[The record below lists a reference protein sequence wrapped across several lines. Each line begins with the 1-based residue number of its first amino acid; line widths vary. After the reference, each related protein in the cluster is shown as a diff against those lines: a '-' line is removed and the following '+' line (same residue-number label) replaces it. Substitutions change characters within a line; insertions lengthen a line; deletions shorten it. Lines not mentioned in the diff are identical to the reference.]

1 MWPRSK
7 EGTIRYRNWLRD
19 REAALIVERVRRR
32 YPKLATNGHDPLILE
47 FGSGEGHQLPVLR
60 ELGRVV
66 ATDVYINPHLK
77 LARPGDPFLVCDITR
92 PPFRAGTFD
101 LIFSNHVLEHIP
113 DLELALDEVQRI
125 GSRQCVYAFSVPTSL
140 WLFLSIPMRYL
151 DKLKRAFGRVFWRR
165 KKTLKQDAAATSHL
179 VAEDNP
185 HKAPEKKSPLAFFFP
200 GGHGEYPGF
209 WQAVMAFRKS
219 EWLRRFHRHGFRVVE
234 YRRLMLYANA
244 RWPWIPANTL
254 LPRLGLASSQLFLLE
269 SDQSGLERN
278 AQTGGRS

>member
-7 EGTIRYRNWLRD
+7 EGTIRYRNWLRH

-32 YPKLATNGHDPLILE
+32 YPWLCEADREPLILE

-66 ATDVYINPHLK
+66 ATDVYINPHLR
-77 LARPGDPFLVCDITR
+77 LARPSDPFLVCDITR
-92 PPFRAGTFD
+92 PPFRPGAFD

-113 DLELALDEVQRI
+113 DLERALDEVQRI
-125 GSRQCVYAFSVPTSL
+125 AAPGCVYAFSVPTPL

-151 DKLKRAFGRVFWRR
+151 DKARRVLGRVFFRTRR
-165 KKTLKQDAAATSHL
+165 KSATQGSHL
-179 VAEDNP
+179 IAEDNP
-185 HKAPEKKSPLAFFFP
+185 NKTPEKKSPLAFLMP

-209 WQAVMAFRKS
+209 WQAVRAFRKS
-219 EWLRRFHRHGFRVVE
+219 EWLHRFDRHGFRVVE

-244 RWPWIPANTL
+244 RWPWIPANTI
-254 LPRLGLASSQLFLLE
+254 LPRIGLASSQLFLLE
-269 SDQSGLERN
+269 SDRSGQSVTSNGEVAR
-278 AQTGGRS
+278 

>member
-7 EGTIRYRNWLRD
+7 EGTIRYRNWLRH
-19 REAALIVERVRRR
+19 REAALIADRVRRR
-32 YPKLATNGHDPLILE
+32 FPRLGDAARDPLILE

-66 ATDVYINPHLK
+66 ATDVYINPHLR

-92 PPFRAGTFD
+92 PPFRVGTFD

-113 DLELALDEVQRI
+113 DLDRALDEVQRI
-125 GSRQCVYAFSVPTSL
+125 AAPNCVYAFSVPTPL

-151 DKLKRAFGRVFWRR
+151 DKIRRVFGRLFGRR
-165 KKTLKQDAAATSHL
+165 KPKATVAANRL
-179 VAEDNP
+179 IAEDNP
-185 HKAPEKKSPLAFFFP
+185 NKTPEKKSSLAFLLP

-209 WQAVMAFRKS
+209 WQAVLAFRKS
-219 EWLRRFHRHGFRVVE
+219 EWLRRFDRHGFRVVE

-244 RWPWIPANTL
+244 RWPWIPANTI
-254 LPRLGLASSQLFLLE
+254 LPCIGLASSQLFLLE
-269 SDQSGLERN
+269 SDGSGREPKSGKGT
-278 AQTGGRS
+278 A